1 MYQRNLPVPKYHR
14 MCAQETAGFP
24 SSKIPSPPGLYA
36 ITAAV
41 VYALAAVVV
50 NAITAAE
57 VYAIAVVVV

>member
-1 MYQRNLPVPKYHR
+1 M
-14 MCAQETAGFP
+14 
-24 SSKIPSPPGLYA
+24 YA